1 MSRIAIHCSWEEC
14 AHLDERAKAELLAS
28 FPPYQ
33 RDARSK
39 GIPQLGAGAIYPVPE
54 SDIFIDPIPLKPWW
68 RRAYGLDVGWNK
80 TAAVWLAY
88 DSDADV
94 AYITHEY
101 ERSMAEPSV
110 HAGAIRLRGKWI
122 PGVIDP
128 ASRGRAQKD
137 GEQLLGLYQN
147 LGLHLSLA
155 NNAVE
160 AGLFTVFQRMT
171 SGRLK
176 IFNNCIGI
184 QREFRIYRR
193 DERGHVVKSNDHLM
207 DSLRYSIV
215 SGIAASRMAPDAGD
229 QFRRSFRPANMNVAR
244 ADYNPFSEVT

>member
-1 MSRIAIHCSWEEC
+1 MAG
-14 AHLDERAKAELLAS
+14 

-80 TAAVWLAY
+80 TAAAWIAY

-94 AYITHEY
+94 VYVTHEY
-101 ERSMAEPSV
+101 ERSMAEPNV

-137 GEQLLGLYQN
+137 GDQLLGLYQN

-171 SGRLK
+171 TGRLK

-207 DSLRYSIV
+207 DALRYSIV